1 MSDVERIVNT
11 NYERAC
17 WAREVEEQCREA
29 QRAAV
34 KPQGGRKKRSQAR
47 YRAVRQAAMACA
59 MFSGGGATFVGIG
72 LAENNLLTLFFGAI
86 FALLFGLI
94 GAYLSTEVLEGR

>member
-59 MFSGGGATFVGIG
+59 MFSGGGAAFVGIG
-72 LAENNLLTLFFGAI
+72 LATNQLLTLGLGTLVMIVFLSAGARLE
-86 FALLFGLI
+86 ALARSI
-94 GAYLSTEVLEGR
+94 